1 MMRALSAAHQLTT
14 HIHTHKG
21 VTVNLSRRTK
31 VVAAVAGA
39 ASFALLAAGC
49 SSSGGGSTSTSN
61 PVTLTVTTFGTM
73 GFDKL
78 YAQYEKANPGITI
91 KATNIDTGDHA
102 LTDWQTKQAAGA
114 GLPDVQAVEEGWLSK
129 VMQVSDQFNDLTKYG
144 ANDIKSRWVD
154 WKLAQATDK
163 NGHIIGY
170 GTDIGPEGL
179 CYNSK
184 LFAAA
189 GLPSDRAAV
198 ATLFGG
204 ASATWADF
212 FKVGEEYK
220 AKTGKAFYDQ
230 SDFIWNAM
238 VNQQPE
244 GYYTKDG
251 KLNIVGNT
259 TLQGLWAELAA
270 GAKAGLSSN
279 QTMWDW
285 GKGKAFTDGSFA
297 TFVCPGWMLG
307 VVQGQ
312 VKAGG
317 GDATTGWDFANV
329 FPGGSANWGGSFLT
343 VPTQSKHPKEAA
355 ALAAWLTTA
364 TSQVQTFQ
372 AAGTFPSVT
381 AAQSDPGVTGPSD
394 LTKFFNNAPVGQILA
409 ERAKGV
415 VAQYKGPD
423 DSIIQSQVFQPSVQS
438 LDSGKRT
445 GDQAWA
451 DAMTL
456 LNQLVVNK

>member
-1 MMRALSAAHQLTT
+1 V
-14 HIHTHKG
+14 K
-21 VTVNLSRRTK
+21 LSRPMRIA
-31 VVAAVAGA
+31 AAVAGA
-39 ASFALLAAGC
+39 ASFALIAAGC
-49 SSSGGGSTSTSN
+49 SSSGGSGSSSDPT
-61 PVTLTVTTFGTM
+61 TLTVTTFGTM

-78 YAQYEKANPGITI
+78 YSQYEKEHPGIKI
-91 KATNIDTGDHA
+91 KATNIDTGDNA
-102 LTDWQTKQAAGA
+102 LTDWQTKQAAGS

-129 VMQVSDQFNDLTKYG
+129 VQQVSDQFTDLTKYG
-144 ANDIKSRWVD
+144 ANDIKDRWVD
-154 WKLAQATDK
+154 WKLKQATDK
-163 NGHIIGY
+163 DGRIIGY

-179 CYNSK
+179 CYNGK

-189 GLPSDRAAV
+189 GLPSDRESV
-198 ATLFGG
+198 AKLFGG
-204 ASATWADF
+204 DSATWDNYF
-212 FKVGEEYK
+212 TVGEKYK
-220 AKTGKAFYDQ
+220 AATGKAWYDQ
-230 SDFIWNAM
+230 SGFIWNAM

-251 KLNIVGNT
+251 KLNVKDNSD
-259 TLQGLWAELAA
+259 LKALWSKLAA
-270 GAKAGLSSN
+270 GAAAGLSSN
-279 QTMWDW
+279 QTQWDW

-317 GDATTGWDFANV
+317 GDATSGWDFANV
-329 FPGGSANWGGSFLT
+329 FPGGAANWGGSFLT

-364 TSQVQTFQ
+364 KSQVQTFQ

-381 AAQSDPGVTGPSD
+381 EAQTDSGVTGESD
-394 LTKFFNNAPVGQILA
+394 LTKFFNNAPIGQILG

-423 DSIIQSQVFQPSVQS
+423 DSVIQSQVFGPSVQE
-438 LDSGKRT
+438 LDSGKAN
-445 GDQAWA
+445 GDQAWNN
-451 DAMTL
+451 AMKL
-456 LNQLVVNK
+456 LDQLVVNK